1 MNERTKKGLDCIE
14 AALLLGVLG
23 DVLLRATPWGIN
35 VLLWALALG
44 LAVVALTARWRSQ
57 LYREQGRWLILP
69 VLFFAAAFVWR
80 DSQTLK
86 SLDILSLLLALGLVA
101 WRAKGGNIRLAGV
114 MEYALGM
121 TAVGFNTLFAFF
133 PLVLTDVRWK
143 EIPQGG
149 WSRHAL
155 AVLRGLIIALPLLT
169 VFGLLFMA
177 ADAVFE
183 GLVNNVL
190 HINFDR
196 LFTHL
201 FLVIFFTW
209 FAGGYLRGVVLGK
222 EGWWINNQTPIS
234 LGLDTPAAAAVGS
247 TGNEAKE
254 VAKEKVLPAAQALR
268 MGIVELGVVLG
279 LLNLLFLSFVV
290 VQIRY
295 FFGGAAL
302 VQVTTGLT
310 YAEYARRG
318 FFELVTVAALVL
330 PLLLAAHWILRKDNP
345 AHERT
350 FRVLASI
357 QLVLLFVIMA
367 SAVGRMR
374 LYQSQYGLTEL
385 RIYTTAFM
393 GWLALVFVW
402 FVLTVL
408 RGERARF
415 MYGALVAAFLMV
427 GVLHVINPD
436 ALIVRVNVSQVRAGR
451 GFDAAYVSS
460 LSADAVPSLVE
471 ALPAM
476 NHYEQCVATTSLLRR
491 YDELARGDWRTWNL
505 SRSRALRAIEGNT
518 TGLREVV
525 CPQTP
530 YAAPLV
536 PAVAVPMREAEN

>member
-1 MNERTKKGLDCIE
+1 MNERTRKGLDCIE

-35 VLLWALALG
+35 VLLWTAALALA
-44 LAVVALTARWRSQ
+44 LAALAARWRSQ
-57 LYREQGRWLILP
+57 LFKEHGRWLILP

-80 DSQTLK
+80 DSLTLK
-86 SLDILSLLLALGLVA
+86 SLDVLSLLLALVLVA
-101 WRAKGGNIRLAGV
+101 WRAKGGSLRLAGV
-114 MEYALGM
+114 VDYWLAIM
-121 TAVGFNTLFAFF
+121 AVGFNTLFAFF
-133 PLVLTDVRWK
+133 PLVLLDVSWK
-143 EIPQGG
+143 EIPRGK

-155 AVLRGLIIALPLLT
+155 AILRGLVIAVPLVA

-183 GLVNNVL
+183 GLVNNTL
-190 HINFDR
+190 HINFDN

-201 FLVIFFTW
+201 FLIIFFTW
-209 FAGGYLRGVVLGK
+209 VAGGYLRGVVLGK
-222 EGWWINNQTPIS
+222 EGWWVNTGTTTT
-234 LGLDTPAAAAVGS
+234 LGLNTPVSAGS
-247 TGNEAKE
+247 TSGEAKE
-254 VAKEKVLPAAQALR
+254 GAQDDLLPLTRKLR
-268 MGIVELGVVLG
+268 MGIVEVGVVLG

-290 VQIRY
+290 VQIKY

-302 VQVTTGLT
+302 VQASTGLT

-345 AHERT
+345 THERI
-350 FRVLASI
+350 FRVLAST

-408 RGERARF
+408 RGERERF
-415 MYGALVAAFLMV
+415 MCGALVAAFLMV
-427 GVLHVINPD
+427 GALHVINPD
-436 ALIVRVNVSQVRAGR
+436 ALIVRVNMGQVRAGR

-460 LSADAVPSLVE
+460 LSADAVPAIVE
-471 ALPAM
+471 ALPEM
-476 NHYEQCVATTSLLRR
+476 NHYDQCIATTSLLRR
-491 YDELARGDWRTWNL
+491 YDEWGRYDWRSWNL
-505 SRSRALRAIEGNT
+505 SRARALRMIEGNT
-518 TGLREVV
+518 NGLREVA
-525 CPQTP
+525 CPQLS
-530 YAAPLV
+530 APLIPV
-536 PAVAVPMREAEN
+536 EQSGVAPGRATED